1 MIARWDKRKGRGCD
15 GEGSGAFAAPR
26 GSKRHKGF
34 DYRFTKGEIVTS
46 PVDGI
51 VTRLGYAYKDEPY
64 RLIEILSHK
73 GYLLWRFLYV
83 DPIVSPGNRVEA
95 GQTIGTAQAISR
107 KYGRKM
113 TDHVHVEININ
124 PYAVLGGTD
133 GEDDGAG
140 GD

>member
-1 MIARWDKRKGRGCD
+1 MQIREFTFGLVQSLYGALRWP
-15 GEGSGAFAAPR
+15 AFR
-26 GSKRHKGF
+26 SLLFG
-34 DYRFTKGEIVTS
+34 
-46 PVDGI
+46 